1 MTHIILASKS
11 QIRADILHNAGI
23 DFTQIGSDVDE
34 DVIKQKYH
42 DKDISETVIALAFA
56 KALAVNHHYHDHYV
70 IGCDQMLECQGKRYD
85 KAQNTDEL
93 RQDLKELRGKTQ
105 YLHNGI
111 CIYHQQQILWQYHDM
126 VAITLRDFSDEFLEN
141 YITHHACDVLSSVG
155 GCQIEKNGTQ
165 LVESIKGDYFSILG
179 LPILV
184 LLPILRQYGLLTS

>member
-1 MTHIILASKS
+1 MTNIILASKS

-42 DKDISETVIALAFA
+42 DKDISETVIALACA
-56 KALAVNHHYHDHYV
+56 KALAVNHLYHDHYV

-85 KAQNTDEL
+85 KASNTDEL
-93 RQDLKELRGKTQ
+93 RQDLKELHGKTQ

-111 CIYHQQQILWQYHDM
+111 CIYYQQKILWQYHDM
-126 VAITLRDFSDEFLEN
+126 VAITLRDFSDEFLEK
-141 YITHHACDVLSSVG
+141 YITNHGHDVLSSVG